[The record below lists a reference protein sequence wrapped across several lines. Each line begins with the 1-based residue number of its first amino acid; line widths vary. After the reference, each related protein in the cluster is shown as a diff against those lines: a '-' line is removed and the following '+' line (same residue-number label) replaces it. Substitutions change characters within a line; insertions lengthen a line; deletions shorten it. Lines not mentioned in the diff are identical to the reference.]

1 MRLAIIPGH
10 GWRLRDDG
18 RGPRWDP
25 GAVGD
30 VEEAEV
36 VRRIAE
42 RARQLAPDR
51 VSVHDAAGA
60 GGPGL
65 LYRERHA
72 AALAAVG
79 RAPALIVHLHA
90 NSAERPGDYPLALH
104 DPRSA
109 RGRGLAAAWAAAT
122 DAARRRTPSLRGLSA
137 CQVRPATRPTWDR
150 AANLLEPT
158 WSAPANV
165 SAVLVEV
172 GFVNQRLHA
181 GLWTDE
187 GVEALAGTLNRV

>member
-10 GWRLRDDG
+10 GWR
-18 RGPRWDP
+18 GPGRWDP
-25 GAVGD
+25 GAVGA
-30 VEEAEV
+30 VEEAAV

-79 RAPALIVHLHA
+79 GAPALILHLHA
-90 NSAERPGDYPLALH
+90 NSAERPGTYPLALH
-104 DPRSA
+104 DPRSP
-109 RGRGLAAAWAAAT
+109 RGRGLAAAWAGAI
-122 DAARRRTPSLRGLSA
+122 DAARRSAPSLRGLSA
-137 CQVRPATRPTWDR
+137 CQVRAATRPDWDR
-150 AANLLEPT
+150 AANLIEPT
-158 WSAPANV
+158 WTAPATV
-165 SAVLVEV
+165 SAIVVEV
-172 GFVNQRLHA
+172 GFVNQPGHA
-181 GLWTDE
+181 GLWSE
-187 GVEALAGTLNRV
+187 AGVEALAVSLVWL